1 MQMFSLVLFPIVPF
15 LMLLVLFAWWTSVS
29 VALYSLSPSGSRK
42 NITLPETGTTAA
54 VDNAQVAVMDQLD
67 GTSTS
72 HLWWF
77 HFFGL
82 LWSVQVIEG
91 ISLMTIA
98 GSFCAWYWRDD
109 KSELG
114 HAPVLAA
121 FFRCMRYHLG
131 TVMFGG
137 LIVAIVQFIRAVL
150 AYLQKKLEGDNNPAM
165 KVFLCILQCCF
176 WCMEKILKFINKQA
190 YIQCAMKGTNFC
202 RSAISALTLIFKNA
216 ARVGMLAMAVT
227 FVVTLGKIMIMALVG
242 LVSYEYLDSMDDVVN
257 PIAPSLVA
265 VALAYGVTHNV
276 MGIYDYGTDTIMQCV
291 LEDEDAN
298 KGTGQ
303 YFAPPNVAKML
314 AKK

>member
-1 MQMFSLVLFPIVPF
+1 
-15 LMLLVLFAWWTSVS
+15 
-29 VALYSLSPSGSRK
+29 
-42 NITLPETGTTAA
+42 
-54 VDNAQVAVMDQLD
+54 
-67 GTSTS
+67 
-72 HLWWF
+72 
-77 HFFGL
+77 
-82 LWSVQVIEG
+82 
-91 ISLMTIA
+91 
-98 GSFCAWYWRDD
+98 
-109 KSELG
+109 
-114 HAPVLAA
+114 
-121 FFRCMRYHLG
+121 MRYHLG

-303 YFAPPNVAKML
+303 YFAPPQCREDVGQKVSPPE
-314 AKK
+314 KEWRRV